1 MKKIENE
8 NSKQRI
14 LNAATKLF
22 AAQGFEGTSIRQICK
37 EADANICMISY
48 FWGGKQELYNGIIED
63 LIEKQT
69 EYAKTFIDFDIEP
82 SSLDKTSQIN
92 LLMTVIDKIIEFFY
106 SEKISK
112 DLLIFLL
119 KAQKNEKS
127 AINSP
132 AFMYLK
138 KLIGAI
144 FNKPENDREIIF
156 KTVFIISQFNSPKI
170 LPNFSLYPL
179 GQDDFIQED
188 IKIIKENVKLYINAL
203 IKEAGI
209 V

>member
-1 MKKIENE
+1 MKQLNNE

-14 LNAATKLF
+14 LQAATKLF

-37 EADANICMISY
+37 QANANICMISY

-63 LIEKQT
+63 LVEKQT
-69 EYAKTFIDFDIEP
+69 EYAKTFIDFDIDP
-82 SSLDKTSQIN
+82 SKLNKKNQID
-92 LLMTVIDKIIEFFY
+92 LLMTVVDKITAFFY

-119 KAQKNEKS
+119 KAQQNENL

-132 AFMYLK
+132 AFIYLR

-156 KTVFIISQFNSPKI
+156 KTVFILSQINSPRI
-170 LPNFSLYPL
+170 LPGFSLYPL

-188 IKIIKENVKLYINAL
+188 IKIIKENVKLYINTL

>member
-112 DLLIFLL
+112 DLLIYLL
-119 KAQKNEKS
+119 KAQQNEKS

-132 AFMYLK
+132 AFIYMK

>member
-92 LLMTVIDKIIEFFY
+92 LLMTVIDKIIDFFY

-119 KAQKNEKS
+119 KAQQNEKS

>member
-22 AAQGFEGTSIRQICK
+22 AAQGFEGTSIGQICK

-119 KAQKNEKS
+119 KAQQNEKS

>member
-119 KAQKNEKS
+119 KAQQNEKS

>member
-112 DLLIFLL
+112 DLLIYLL
-119 KAQKNEKS
+119 KEKKKKKS

-179 GQDDFIQED
+179 GKDDFIQED

>member
-82 SSLDKTSQIN
+82 SSLYKTSQIN

-119 KAQKNEKS
+119 KAQQNEKS

>member
-1 MKKIENE
+1 MKKLDNE

-22 AAQGFEGTSIRQICK
+22 AAQGYEGTSIRQICK

-69 EYAKTFIDFDIEP
+69 EYAKTFIDFNLDP
-82 SSLDKTSQIN
+82 ASLDKKSQIN
-92 LLMTVIDKIIEFFY
+92 ILMTVIDKIIDFFY
-106 SEKISK
+106 SDKISK

-119 KAQKNEKS
+119 KAQQDRKS
-127 AINSP
+127 GIHSP
-132 AFMYLK
+132 AFLYLR

-144 FNKPENDREIIF
+144 FNKPESDRKIIL
-156 KTVFIISQFNSPKI
+156 KTVFILSQINSPKI
-170 LPNFSLYPL
+170 MPAFSLYPL

-188 IKIIKENVKLYINAL
+188 IKIIRENVKLYINAL